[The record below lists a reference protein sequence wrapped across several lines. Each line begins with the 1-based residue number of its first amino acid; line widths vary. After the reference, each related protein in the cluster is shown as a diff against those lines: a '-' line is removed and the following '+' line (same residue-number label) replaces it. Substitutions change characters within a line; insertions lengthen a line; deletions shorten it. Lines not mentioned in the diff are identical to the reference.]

1 MSSTSSARRSII
13 GKTVFVILFIFAMF
27 NLINSFYL
35 QKNIKSQTTQVV
47 NNTNSAVDL
56 SFRPWRNDPECSS
69 FVVQFIRN
77 GSQSPMALA
86 TFPGSGNTWIRGLI
100 ERLTGYFTG
109 SVYGDQQLFKQGT
122 IINQ

>member
-1 MSSTSSARRSII
+1 MFSTSFSRRSII
-13 GKTVFVILFIFAMF
+13 GKTVFAILIIFAMF

>member
-1 MSSTSSARRSII
+1 MSSTSFSRRSII

>member
-1 MSSTSSARRSII
+1 
-13 GKTVFVILFIFAMF
+13 MF

>member
-1 MSSTSSARRSII
+1 MFVVII
-13 GKTVFVILFIFAMF
+13 VAMI
-27 NLINSFYL
+27 NLINSFNL
-35 QKNIKSQTTQVV
+35 KKKIKTQYTQLV
-47 NNTNSAVDL
+47 NLTESVEL
-56 SFRPWRNDPECSS
+56 SFQPWSTDPECSS

-109 SVYGDQQLFKQGT
+109 SVYGDRELFKQGKK
-122 IINQ
+122 NQIPQTSIKTQPFKM